1 MNSVSRMRNAGDAP
15 KLCTTLEP
23 IPLSN
28 AGGGTHIGDRPT
40 FLPAF
45 LISLVFR
52 FAEHLRRDRCI
63 QANRKLDSFSPGEA
77 IPEIEC
83 LRLQSKYTFFDI
95 LKNRRTGWCGG
106 LFVSFGEMKN
116 GFLQ

>member
-1 MNSVSRMRNAGDAP
+1 MNLVSRMRNAGDAP
-15 KLCTTLEP
+15 KACTTLVL
-23 IPLSN
+23 IPAVK
-28 AGGGTHIGDRPT
+28 AGGGSDIGNLQTIP
-40 FLPAF
+40 PAF
-45 LISLVFR
+45 RFSLVFR
-52 FAEHLRRDRCI
+52 FAEHLRRDWCI

-106 LFVSFGEMKN
+106 WGFGD
-116 GFLQ
+116 